1 MNRNN
6 RKKDILDTMDIYDYI
21 YELMKIPK
29 GDASNKYNRE
39 KDNDGRCISCVRA
52 REFGSYRSLC
62 LREQHM
68 RIKLMEL
75 TRDIAEAEKVHAPRL
90 PIMYSELR
98 HMTVEL
104 AELTLRRRRLEE
116 RRDQLSSKLVRLVV
130 QHRYFEDL
138 HRRIPTWQDTAK
150 EIGIALSGDELR
162 RLVCRQF
169 QEDLK

>member
-1 MNRNN
+1 M
-6 RKKDILDTMDIYDYI
+6 
-21 YELMKIPK
+21 
-29 GDASNKYNRE
+29 
-39 KDNDGRCISCVRA
+39 
-52 REFGSYRSLC
+52 
-62 LREQHM
+62 
-68 RIKLMEL
+68 
-75 TRDIAEAEKVHAPRL
+75 
-90 PIMYSELR
+90 
-98 HMTVEL
+98 EL